1 MVSGVV
7 AAGGVGNVDDC
18 ARTAPLR
25 PEFSG
30 CCLGGDMKNI
40 FQIRTGD
47 FGHDPADEKTGGLG
61 ISLTMLL
68 PFQPGMATSN
78 AANINGSRSGFG
90 RPGYPARPEARTPR
104 GVYARAGKRMLDLT
118 LVAAALPAIALVT
131 GVSALAL
138 WLEGGQPFYSQLRL
152 GRNGK
157 EFRIYKLRTMVRDAD
172 RQLAKLLEEDPELAA
187 EWNRTQKL
195 KKDPRITR
203 VGRFLR
209 RTSLDELPQL
219 WNVVKGD
226 MSLVGPRPMLPE
238 QLPMYGRADSYFAV
252 KPGITGI
259 WQVSDRNESSFAYRQ
274 KTDREYDRKLS
285 LSLDLRL
292 LFRTVGVVLRG
303 TGY

>member
-1 MVSGVV
+1 
-7 AAGGVGNVDDC
+7 
-18 ARTAPLR
+18 
-25 PEFSG
+25 
-30 CCLGGDMKNI
+30 
-40 FQIRTGD
+40 
-47 FGHDPADEKTGGLG
+47 
-61 ISLTMLL
+61 
-68 PFQPGMATSN
+68 
-78 AANINGSRSGFG
+78 
-90 RPGYPARPEARTPR
+90 
-104 GVYARAGKRMLDLT
+104 
-118 LVAAALPAIALVT
+118 
-131 GVSALAL
+131 
-138 WLEGGQPFYSQLRL
+138 
-152 GRNGK
+152 
-157 EFRIYKLRTMVRDAD
+157 MVRDAD

-195 KKDPRITR
+195 KQDPRITR